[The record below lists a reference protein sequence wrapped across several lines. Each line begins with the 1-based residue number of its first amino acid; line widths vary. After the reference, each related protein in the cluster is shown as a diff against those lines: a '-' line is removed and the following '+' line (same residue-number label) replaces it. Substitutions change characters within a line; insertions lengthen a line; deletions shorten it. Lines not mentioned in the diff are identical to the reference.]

1 MFFLQVRRPPI
12 STRTDTLFPVTTLFR
27 SCFGVAV
34 LRPQPAGLREGAG
47 IFALGIIRAGDER
60 TIATPAQR
68 QPPLA
73 AIGAQARIAAVGIG
87 REQRS
92 EERRVGKEVS
102 VRVDLG
108 GRRIIKKKKK
118 RTIYKTLQYELYKPQ
133 TIHPDQTNNHIH
145 K

>member
-73 AIGAQARIAAVGIG
+73 AIRAQARIAAVGIG
-87 REQRS
+87 REQIVFEAMMAFGGHFGGLAEQHLAVSRLS
-92 EERRVGKEVS
+92 IAPEHTEHRQPRRAPA
-102 VRVDLG
+102 R
-108 GRRIIKKKKK
+108 
-118 RTIYKTLQYELYKPQ
+118 
-133 TIHPDQTNNHIH
+133 PDPPLT
-145 K
+145 